1 MKIVVLGGA
10 GLTGQCAVRDL
21 AENRNVSEV
30 VIADIDSAKAKTL
43 VDRVTTGNLSATHV
57 DLRNHEATAKI
68 LKGADVALNAAT
80 YYFNLDVM
88 EAALMAKVHYV
99 DHGGL
104 SFLDPG
110 GDYSK
115 FRQLKLHDR
124 FKEAGLTA
132 IPCMGNC
139 TGISNVMARYIVDKL
154 DSVETI
160 LVRDSWKDFTKGVP
174 PFLVTWSIET
184 IMDEFL
190 INPVIFEDGQRK
202 EIQPLSRKDVVQ
214 FPEPV
219 GTQEVYPTIHSEP
232 TTFPVSFRHKGI
244 KNCNWMEGGPGFS
257 ELKALAEAGFK
268 SDDPVEVD
276 GKKVSPRMFLRNLL
290 ASRKLLGFPEGVTVD
305 DYETTRVQAM
315 GLRDGKRIT
324 HTVDWI
330 GHSRKEWGASASE
343 YLVGVP
349 SSITAQ
355 MLAQGR
361 IEQKG
366 VLLPEV
372 CIDPKEFIAE
382 LVKRPGI
389 KIIETI
395 VADMN

>member
-21 AENRNVSEV
+21 AENSNISEV
-30 VIADIDSAKAKTL
+30 VIADIDLNRAKQLADRIPRGNVSAAY
-43 VDRVTTGNLSATHV
+43 V
-57 DLRNHEATAKI
+57 DLRKHEDTAKI

-88 EAALMAKVHYV
+88 EAALIAGV
-99 DHGGL
+99 DYLDQGGL
-104 SFLDPG
+104 SFLDPS
-110 GDYSK
+110 GDYWK
-115 FRQLKLHDR
+115 FRQLRLNDR

-139 TGISNVMARYIVDKL
+139 TGISNVMARYAVDRM

-190 INPVIFEDGQRK
+190 IDPVIFEDGQRK
-202 EIQPLSRKDVVQ
+202 VIAPLSRKEVVQ

-219 GTQEVYPTIHSEP
+219 GAQEVYVTIHSEP
-232 TTFPVSFRHKGI
+232 TTFPVSFKNKGI
-244 KNCNWMEGGPGFS
+244 RNCNWMEGGPGFI

-268 SDDPVEVD
+268 SDEPVEVD
-276 GKKVSPRMFLRNLL
+276 GQRISPRKFLRSLL

-305 DYETTRVQAM
+305 DYETARVQAIGM
-315 GLRDGKRIT
+315 RDGKKISE
-324 HTVDWI
+324 TVDWI
-330 GHSRKEWGASASE
+330 GHSKKEWGASASE

-361 IEQKG
+361 IKQKG
-366 VLLPEV
+366 VVLPEV

-382 LVKRPGI
+382 LTRRKGI
-389 KIIETI
+389 KITETI
-395 VADMN
+395 AADIS